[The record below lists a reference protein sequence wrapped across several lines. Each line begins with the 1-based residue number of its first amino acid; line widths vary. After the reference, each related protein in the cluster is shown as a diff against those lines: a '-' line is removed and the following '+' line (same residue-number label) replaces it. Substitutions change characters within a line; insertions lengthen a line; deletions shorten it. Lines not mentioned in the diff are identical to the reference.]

1 MKERI
6 VNYLKLIDDML
17 ELNADDINYENMIKE
32 HLVQIN
38 FFMHERL
45 IHLIVTVVFAMC
57 TIISAYAY
65 LAFSNIGILILTI
78 LLLVLLVPYIAHYY
92 RLENGVQKMYRQYDE
107 MLKRSKKTHYKSHK
121 LYCAYY

>member
-1 MKERI
+1 MEISMKERI

-45 IHLIVTVVFAMC
+45 IHLIVTVVFAIC

-65 LAFSNIGILILTI
+65 LAFSNIGILVLTI

-107 MLKRSKKTHYKSHK
+107 MLKRSKKST
-121 LYCAYY
+121 L

>member
-6 VNYLKLIDDML
+6 VNYLAYIDELLSKNKPADYQKLI
-17 ELNADDINYENMIKE
+17 NE

-45 IHLIVTVVFAMC
+45 IHLIVTVIFALC
-57 TIISAYAY
+57 TLISAFTFLYFNTMG
-65 LAFSNIGILILTI
+65 LLMLTI
-78 LLLVLLVPYIAHYY
+78 LLLILLVPYIAHYY

-107 MLKRSKKTHYKSHK
+107 MLKRLNK
-121 LYCAYY
+121 

>member
-6 VNYLKLIDDML
+6 VNYLNYIDDL
-17 ELNADDINYENMIKE
+17 LDKNDINADYDKIIKE
-32 HLVQIN
+32 HLIQIG

-45 IHLIVTVVFAMC
+45 IHLIVTVIFAVC
-57 TIISAYAY
+57 TLISA
-65 LAFSNIGILILTI
+65 FSFLYFNTIGLLLLTL

-107 MLKRSKKTHYKSHK
+107 MLKR
-121 LYCAYY
+121 LNE

>member
-6 VNYLKLIDDML
+6 VNYLNYIDGLLNENDI
-17 ELNADDINYENMIKE
+17 NADYDKIIKE
-32 HLVQIN
+32 HLVQIG

-45 IHLIVTVVFAMC
+45 IHLIVTVIFAVC
-57 TIISAYAY
+57 TLLSAF
-65 LAFSNIGILILTI
+65 AFLYFSTIGLLLLTL

-107 MLKRSKKTHYKSHK
+107 MLKRLKSDTP
-121 LYCAYY
+121 

>member
-6 VNYLKLIDDML
+6 VNYLNYIDDL
-17 ELNADDINYENMIKE
+17 LSKNDNNADYDKIIKE
-32 HLVQIN
+32 HLIQIG

-45 IHLIVTVVFAMC
+45 IHLIVTVIFAVC
-57 TIISAYAY
+57 TLISAF
-65 LAFSNIGILILTI
+65 AFLYFNTIGLLLLTL

-107 MLKRSKKTHYKSHK
+107 MLKR
-121 LYCAYY
+121 LNE